1 MPNFTEGEKEK
12 KGKKKSTSGT
22 AFLPQPDGWGCEV
35 GCLGLEWVKCGLF
48 HFING
53 IKCNNVFFNLFASET
68 TWFKN
73 TDCICLT
80 HFKDRKF
87 TDPAFQ
93 VFDLLI
99 SLGITC
105 YFKANKVW
113 SSGQYLHRAAVR
125 KKKSSGKFCSLEKD
139 VDSAKTFKGLWW
151 RFCAW
156 STSCDYIFQPNV
168 VLSPMTPL
176 LWSGNVKNIS
186 FSKRWLRSLHLC

>member
-53 IKCNNVFFNLFASET
+53 IKCNNGFFLKFVCF
-68 TWFKN
+68 WDHLIKN

-125 KKKSSGKFCSLEKD
+125 KKKVLESSAVWKKMLTLPRCLKGCGGG
-139 VDSAKTFKGLWW
+139 SALGALPAITF
-151 RFCAW
+151 
-156 STSCDYIFQPNV
+156 SN
-168 VLSPMTPL
+168 PM
-176 LWSGNVKNIS
+176 
-186 FSKRWLRSLHLC
+186 

>member
-12 KGKKKSTSGT
+12 KRGGKSTSGT
-22 AFLPQPDGWGCEV
+22 ASLPQPDGWGCEV

-53 IKCNNVFFNLFASET
+53 IKCNNVFFLFVCF
-68 TWFKN
+68 WDHLIKN

-125 KKKSSGKFCSLEKD
+125 KKKVLESSVVWKKMLTLPRCLKGCGGG
-139 VDSAKTFKGLWW
+139 SALGALPAITF
-151 RFCAW
+151 
-156 STSCDYIFQPNV
+156 SN
-168 VLSPMTPL
+168 PM
-176 LWSGNVKNIS
+176 
-186 FSKRWLRSLHLC
+186 